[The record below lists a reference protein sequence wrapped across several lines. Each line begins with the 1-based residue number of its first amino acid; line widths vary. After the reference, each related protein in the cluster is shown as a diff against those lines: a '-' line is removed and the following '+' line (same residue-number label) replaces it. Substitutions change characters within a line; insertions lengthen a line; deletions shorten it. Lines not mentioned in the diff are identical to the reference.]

1 MGGRTAVV
9 IGGGIGGLATALA
22 LHQRGWRVH
31 VLERAPEFTDIGAG
45 LSLWPNAMRAL
56 DVLGLANQIRVKAA
70 AESGGGVR
78 DRHGRWLSRADN
90 DEIARRYGWPMLLVH
105 RADLVQVLADAVPV
119 EALYAGC
126 PMEAVQ
132 VNGDSLAVRYPGGTL
147 RADLVVGADGIHSAV
162 RRQWWPQ
169 APAPRYLGY
178 AAWRMI
184 TRPVPESIGDGAVY
198 WGRGERIGFTAMP
211 GGRYYVFAAV
221 SGPSGGGTDP
231 TEFRKRFADWPQ
243 PIPLLLDT
251 VDDDQ
256 MLRHDVYDLAE
267 QPTYARDRVALVGD
281 AAHAMDP
288 FLGQGACQALE
299 DAVTLAACLE
309 QCADLEA
316 ALADYDRARR
326 PRTRAIVRRA
336 RRLGA
341 VAQWSWPTAVFARD
355 LVASWLPR
363 NAALRGVDEILSWTP
378 PTPGGL
384 SSRPVAT
391 FGQPAAS

>member
-1 MGGRTAVV
+1 MGERTAVV

-31 VLERAPEFTDIGAG
+31 VLERAPGFTDIGAG

-56 DVLGLANQIRVKAA
+56 DVLGLAKQIRANAA

-90 DEIARRYGWPMLLVH
+90 DEIAHRYGWPMLLVH

-119 EALYAGC
+119 EALHADC
-126 PMEAVQ
+126 PLETVR
-132 VNGDSLAVRYPGGTL
+132 VDGESLVVRSPGSTL

-169 APAPRYLGY
+169 APTPRYVGY

-184 TRPVPESIGDGAVY
+184 SGPVPGSIGDGAVY

-211 GGRYYVFAAV
+211 GGRYYFFAAV
-221 SGPSGGGTDP
+221 SGPPGGGTDP
-231 TEFRKRFADWPQ
+231 AEFRRRFAGWPQ
-243 PIPLLLDT
+243 PIPLLLGT

-256 MLRHDVYDLAE
+256 MSRHDVYDLRA

-288 FLGQGACQALE
+288 FLGQGAGQALE
-299 DAVTLAACLE
+299 DAVTLAACLD
-309 QCADLEA
+309 QHADLEV
-316 ALADYDRARR
+316 ALAHYDRSRR

-336 RRLGA
+336 GRLGA
-341 VAQWSWPTAVFARD
+341 VAQWSWPPAVFARD
-355 LVASWLPR
+355 LVARWLPR
-363 NAALRGVDEILSWTP
+363 NAALRGIDEILSWTP
-378 PTPGGL
+378 PTAGEL
-384 SSRPVAT
+384 ASRPETTA
-391 FGQPAAS
+391 GQPAAR